1 MDAAS
6 MAVGVVAD
14 SVERGRVIESVLEFS
29 GLTIRRPEEAS
40 VVVVQGQGLDVNPG
54 QPVIYVGETPPEELR
69 VMAQISRLRYHS
81 LIGALHEVH
90 TALRDDSADTV
101 ALPCVP
107 VLIGGSASM
116 VTLRAMAQRATVGD
130 APVLLAGERGTGKE
144 LLARLI
150 HEDSARCGMPFVPL
164 DCSAVPEELV
174 ESELFGHERGAFPGA
189 LTSKAGRLQLAQG
202 GTVFLDNVD
211 ALSYPMQVKLLRA
224 LEERSFQPLGGNQS
238 MALDVRVMCATSQNL
253 EEAVRVG
260 AFREDLFYQLS
271 VFPLQLVPL
280 RERPEDIPAA
290 MERIA
295 AEIEQKQ
302 NITLRLSVDVM
313 DTLCRYN
320 WPGNVRELKNL
331 LERLSLQFGAD
342 VVTTRDLPPKL
353 TGTPVA
359 QNPQESEVQ
368 LEATPD
374 SVRLPVNGLDLKD
387 FLARLERSLI
397 EQALDDT
404 GAVVARAAD
413 KLHIR
418 RTTLVEKMRKYG
430 ISRA

>member
-1 MDAAS
+1 MG
-6 MAVGVVAD
+6 VGVVAD
-14 SVERGRVIESVLEFS
+14 TEERSRVIESVLEFA
-29 GLTIRRPEEAS
+29 GLTIRHPQEAA
-40 VVVVQGQGLDVNPG
+40 VVVVQGRGGDVNPS
-54 QPVIYVGETPPEELR
+54 QPVIYVGETPPDALR
-69 VMAQISRLRYHS
+69 VMAQINHLRYHS
-81 LIGALHEVH
+81 LIGALHEVQ
-90 TALRDDSADTV
+90 TALRDDSADTS

-116 VTLRAMAQRATVGD
+116 VTLRAMAQRAASGD

-144 LLARLI
+144 MLARLI
-150 HEDSARCGMPFVPL
+150 HDESARSAMPFVPL

-189 LTSKAGRLQLAQG
+189 LTNKAGRLQLAQG
-202 GTVFLDNVD
+202 GTLFLDNVD
-211 ALSYPMQVKLLRA
+211 ALTYPLQVKFLRA
-224 LEERSFQPLGGNQS
+224 LEARCFQPLGGSQS

-253 EEAVRVG
+253 EEAVREG

-302 NITLRLSVDVM
+302 NISLRLSVDVM
-313 DTLCRYN
+313 DTLCRYA

-353 TGTPVA
+353 TGAPVTQGA
-359 QNPQESEVQ
+359 QETSVE

>member
-6 MAVGVVAD
+6 MGIGVVAD
-14 SVERGRVIESVLEFS
+14 SAERGRAIETVLEFS
-29 GLTIRRPEEAS
+29 GLTLRRPDEAS
-40 VVVVQGQGLDVNPG
+40 VLVVQGRGVDVDPS
-54 QPVIYVGETPPEELR
+54 QPVIYVGEAPPDSLR

-81 LIGALHEVH
+81 LIGALHEVL
-90 TALRDDSADTV
+90 TTLRDDASDPVT
-101 ALPCVP
+101 LPCVP

-116 VTLRAMAQRATVGD
+116 VTLRAMAQRAASAD
-130 APVLLAGERGTGKE
+130 APVFFSGERGTGKE
-144 LLARLI
+144 LVARII
-150 HEDSARCGMPFVPL
+150 HEGSARTGMPFVPL
-164 DCSAVPEELV
+164 DCAAVPEELL
-174 ESELFGHERGAFPGA
+174 ESELFGHERGAFAGA
-189 LTSKAGRLQLAQG
+189 LTSKPGRLQLAQG
-202 GTVFLDNVD
+202 GTLFLDNVD
-211 ALSYPMQVKLLRA
+211 ALSYPMQVKLFRA
-224 LEERSFQPLGGNQS
+224 LEARCFQPFGGSQS
-238 MALDVRVMCATSQNL
+238 IALDARMMCATAENL
-253 EEAVRVG
+253 EAAVRDG
-260 AFREDLFYQLS
+260 TFREDLFYQLS

-280 RERPEDIPAA
+280 RERPEDIAA
-290 MERIA
+290 VMERIA
-295 AEIEQKQ
+295 AEIEQRQ

-313 DTLCRYN
+313 DVLYRYA
-320 WPGNVRELKNL
+320 WPGNVREMKNL

-359 QNPQESEVQ
+359 QSQPDTALE

-430 ISRA
+430 ISRG